1 MIFSHVLY
9 QLSYPAGRLAGS
21 DSTVLAR
28 SYQASGRL
36 PGTAGSVRPARLSG
50 FGEAVQ
56 LEGGLDHL
64 LGERADD
71 GLGLLARL
79 EERYGRD
86 AGDPEVAGERRLGV
100 HIDLRD
106 LHRTFVL
113 GGDLGHDRGDLP
125 ARPAPRRPE
134 VYQDRDLGVQD
145 FFFESVDRNRYGLG
159 HAAPPDSFIC
169 SLVYFVVKARRS
181 VIWSVVGRPVAERRV
196 SGRGGSDGTRT
207 RGLRRDRPAF

>member
-1 MIFSHVLY
+1 MRPFLDPAVDTPLTKGSGDTAKTLCFSAICRTFRSGGTRIRTGDTMIFSHVLY

-50 FGEAVQ
+50 FGEAVE

-64 LGERADD
+64 FGERADD

-100 HIDLRD
+100 HIDLRN
-106 LHRTFVL
+106 LHRSIVL
-113 GGDLGHDRGDLP
+113 GGDLVHDRGNLP

-134 VYQDRDLGVQD
+134 VNQYGDLGIQNFVL
-145 FFFESVDRNRYGLG
+145 ESVYRNRYGL
-159 HAAPPDSFIC
+159 
-169 SLVYFVVKARRS
+169 
-181 VIWSVVGRPVAERRV
+181 
-196 SGRGGSDGTRT
+196 
-207 RGLRRDRPAF
+207 

>member
-50 FGEAVQ
+50 FGEAVE

-64 LGERADD
+64 FGERAHD

-113 GGDLGHDRGDLP
+113 GGDLIHYRGDLP
-125 ARPAPRRPE
+125 ARPAPCRPE
-134 VYQDRDLGVQD
+134 VYQYRDLGVQD
-145 FFFESVDRNRYGLG
+145 LFFESVDCDRYGLG
-159 HAAPPDSFIC
+159 HTYLPIVLIC
-169 SLVYFVVKARRS
+169 SLVYFGVKPSHALWRNVV
-181 VIWSVVGRPVAERRV
+181 
-196 SGRGGSDGTRT
+196 
-207 RGLRRDRPAF
+207 